1 MLEFETQFHPAIRAV
16 LLVFG
21 VFAIAMPAWQ
31 LSPALWPLNAVTPF
45 FLVIMLG
52 AFSVGAA
59 FISGAVRSD
68 ALRWRIAPGRIEL
81 ERTNM
86 LRRRT
91 DFFSAA
97 DIEAIRVVVNTW
109 DSRADTYRV
118 EVALCNG
125 AKFHT
130 QDYDRRQAAED
141 FARRIAETLRG

>member
-59 FISGAVRSD
+59 FISGA
-68 ALRWRIAPGRIEL
+68 
-81 ERTNM
+81 
-86 LRRRT
+86 
-91 DFFSAA
+91 
-97 DIEAIRVVVNTW
+97 
-109 DSRADTYRV
+109 
-118 EVALCNG
+118 
-125 AKFHT
+125 
-130 QDYDRRQAAED
+130 
-141 FARRIAETLRG
+141 